1 MIYKIY
7 YHVCPLSVIKGVF
20 LRLHEPV
27 QCGYKRSLLE
37 LLKKSKKITDKFSFL
52 ILLWRHEKTNLINK
66 Q

>member
-27 QCGYKRSLLE
+27 QQCGYKRSLLE

-52 ILLWRHEKTNLINK
+52 ILL
-66 Q
+66 